1 LRAELRGAL
10 LALLLAV
17 IPSARGAEP
26 EVELEVSGGAAD
38 LTVGAPITV
47 TLEVRSDPGLPVRFP
62 APGGRLGRLVIL
74 EDPPPESDA
83 GSAGALHRKRW
94 VVAAFEPGTLE
105 IPALQ
110 VTVGEG
116 DDAVSLSSEARE
128 IEVRSVLEE
137 GDEDLADIKPPAF
150 LPGTLRWLPWA
161 LGAGALLLAAVL
173 LLWWWRRRRA
183 RADPGAAAAA
193 VPPLPPDEEA
203 LRALDHLLA
212 RRHLEEGR
220 VKEFHVGLAE
230 IAKRYLWRR
239 FAVPTAERTTFEVL
253 RDARAVPLDGWV
265 TDRAASILNACDV
278 VKFARHRPPSGP
290 SRGLAGE
297 VRDLVERTR
306 PAPPPAG
313 DATVEG

>member
-1 LRAELRGAL
+1 VL
-10 LALLLAV
+10 LALLLAAT
-17 IPSARGAEP
+17 PSARAAP

-47 TLEVRSDPGLPVRFP
+47 TLEVRSEPGLPVRFP
-62 APGGRLGRLVIL
+62 APGGTLGRLVIL
-74 EDPPPESDA
+74 EDPPPESDE
-83 GSAGALHRKRW
+83 GSEGSLHRKRW
-94 VVAAFEPGTLE
+94 VVAAFEPGILE

-150 LPGTLRWLPWA
+150 LPGTLRWLRWA
-161 LGAGALLLAAVL
+161 LGGGALLLAALL
-173 LLWWWRRRRA
+173 LLWWWRRRHGR
-183 RADPGAAAAA
+183 AAAGATA
-193 VPPLPPDEEA
+193 PQVPPLPPDEEA

-220 VKEFHVGLAE
+220 VKEFHVELAE

-265 TDRAASILNACDV
+265 TDRAASILHACDA

-290 SRGLAGE
+290 SRSLAAE

-306 PAPPPAG
+306 PAPPPAV
-313 DATVEG
+313 DAAVEG

>member
-1 LRAELRGAL
+1 MRAEFRGAL

-17 IPSARGAEP
+17 IPSVRGAEP
-26 EVELEVSGGAAD
+26 EVALEVSGAAGGV
-38 LTVGAPITV
+38 TVGAPITV
-47 TLEVRSDPGLPVRFP
+47 TLEVRAEPGLPVRFP
-62 APGGRLGRLVIL
+62 TPRGTLGRLVIL
-74 EDPPPESDA
+74 EDPPAQSETGEG
-83 GSAGALHRKRW
+83 GSVHRKRW

-116 DDAVSLSSEARE
+116 QDAMSVSSAARE
-128 IEVRSVLEE
+128 IEVGSVLEE
-137 GDEDLADIKPPAF
+137 GDEDLADIKPPAL

-161 LGAGALLLAAVL
+161 LGLGALLLAAGL
-173 LLWWWRRRRA
+173 LLWWWRRRTR
-183 RADPGAAAAA
+183 DVPGAAAAA
-193 VPPLPPDEEA
+193 VPLLPPDEEA
-203 LRALDHLLA
+203 LRALDELLG

-265 TDRAASILNACDV
+265 TDRTASILHACDV

-290 SRGLAGE
+290 SRGLAAE
-297 VRDLVERTR
+297 VRELVERTR
-306 PAPPPAG
+306 PAPPPAS
-313 DATVEG
+313 DAAAEG